1 MGVHSDRFY
10 TLLNL
15 VTGIVTVIVQF
26 ATSFFLSPFIVKALG
41 TEANGYTQLA
51 ANFVMYASLITTAFN
66 SMASRFVSVAWHQGK
81 KDKARRY
88 WSSIYVTNIALIALL
103 LPLAILVTLRLE
115 HIIVIENVDMLDV
128 KLLFGCVFANF
139 FIGLIS
145 TLYSISMYVKNAVF
159 YSNMLNCIR
168 TICNAAL
175 LLVVFSFLPVRIFYV
190 SMVAAV
196 LSLALL
202 PFYARCQKKLLPE
215 ISFSRKDFSIKAVKE
230 MCLSGIWNSINQ
242 CGHLFLTGL
251 DLLLSNWFISPL
263 AMGLIAVSKTI
274 PSAII
279 QLGSTINSNFSPSI
293 TQTWAGGDRME
304 LLQELRMAI
313 KLSTLI
319 LSIPIVTFCCL
330 GSQFYALW
338 QPTLDARTLTILS
351 FLGCMSFI
359 PLAGTQILFN
369 VFTAANKLKVNSLSF
384 LITGII
390 NVIIVYAGLKI
401 YPQYG
406 MYIITGTSSILTVL
420 RSMVII
426 LPYISRL
433 LGLKWYTFYKDIAVT
448 MACCLINLVI
458 AVIIIRIIPAT
469 GWAAV
474 IADGAVIAVLSA
486 AAEGYLL
493 LTRSQRNRVV
503 ELIKHLR

>member
-1 MGVHSDRFY
+1 MDSHSNRFY

-66 SMASRFVSVAWHQGK
+66 SMASRFVSVAWHQGE

-88 WSSIYVTNIALIALL
+88 WSSVYVANIALTALL
-103 LPLAILVTLRLE
+103 LPLAALVTFRLE
-115 HIIVIENVDMLDV
+115 HVIVIENVDMLDV

-145 TLYSISMYVKNAVF
+145 TMYSISMYVKNAVF
-159 YSNMLNCIR
+159 YSNILNCIR
-168 TICNAAL
+168 TICNAVL
-175 LLVVFSFLPVRIFYV
+175 LLVVFSCLPVRIFYV

-202 PFYARCQKKLLPE
+202 PIYARYQKKLLPE
-215 ISFSRKDFSIKAVKE
+215 ISFRLSDFSTKAVKE

-279 QLGSTINSNFSPSI
+279 HLGTTINSNFSPSV
-293 TQTWAGGDRME
+293 TQTWAEGDRTR
-304 LLQELRMAI
+304 LIQELRLSI
-313 KLSTLI
+313 KISTLI

-330 GSQFYALW
+330 GSSFYTLW
-338 QPTLDARTLTILS
+338 QPTLDAQTLTVLS
-351 FLGCMSFI
+351 LLGCLSFI

-384 LITGII
+384 LTTGII
-390 NVIIVYAGLKI
+390 NVVIVYAGLKI
-401 YPQYG
+401 YPEYG
-406 MYIITGTSSILTVL
+406 MYIITGTSSILMII
-420 RSMVII
+420 RSLVII
-426 LPYISRL
+426 LPYVSRI
-433 LGLKWYTFYKDIAVT
+433 LGLKWYIFYKDIAVT
-448 MACCLINLVI
+448 LACCMVNMII
-458 AVIIIRIIPAT
+458 AIIVTRLLPAT
-469 GWAAV
+469 GWITL
-474 IADGAVIAVLSA
+474 IADAIIIAILSV

-493 LTRSQRNRVV
+493 G
-503 ELIKHLR
+503 IGLRRRKIPEKGRKS